1 MEQHQHHSRHH
12 GGPVA
17 SVDSSFSRDTG
28 GLPEAKCS
36 ETVVLRDGDVLE
48 LRALAVRK
56 RIGDAAVRM
65 LGYNGSIPGPILRVA
80 QGAQVTVHF
89 TNETDVDTTV
99 HWHGL
104 RLDHHFDGVPHDHGG
119 MQPPIPVGGTFTY
132 RLRFPD
138 PGAYWYHP
146 HIREDYAQEMGL
158 YGNILVEPSDPAYW
172 SPVNREIALTLD
184 DILIEEGQV
193 APFSRT
199 ESNRTAMGRYGN
211 VLLVNGETEYTL
223 EASRGEV
230 IRLYLTNT
238 ANVRVFNV
246 GIPGAR
252 MKLVGGDGGRVE
264 REEFVEEVLLAP
276 SERVIVDVLFD
287 NVGRFP
293 LEHRTPDR
301 RYTMGSVTV
310 SDSPVERSFA
320 AEFGTLRRSEE
331 LAAERERIE
340 TDLNRPPDKTL
351 ALVGEMGQMSGMDH
365 GSGRHMDHGGHGG
378 HHTEHGGHG
387 GGRHMAHDAG
397 HQMGHDKDRHGMTAE
412 SGGGEDGGIEWE
424 DTMEMHNRMTTPA
437 NMRWKLV
444 DRATGAA
451 NQEIDWS
458 FQVGDRVKI
467 RIENDPHSD
476 HPMQHPFHIHGERF
490 LVLSRDGVPND
501 NLVWKDTTLLRTG
514 ETVDLLLEAS
524 NPGIWMAHCHI
535 AEHLESGMML
545 SFRVVG
551 VGSEDA

>member
-1 MEQHQHHSRHH
+1 
-12 GGPVA
+12 
-17 SVDSSFSRDTG
+17 
-28 GLPEAKCS
+28 
-36 ETVVLRDGDVLE
+36 LRDGDALE
-48 LRALAVRK
+48 LRAVAVRK
-56 RIGDAAVRM
+56 QIGDVVVRM
-65 LGYNGSIPGPILRVA
+65 LGYNGSIPGPTLRVA
-80 QGAQVTVHF
+80 QGAQVTVNF
-89 TNETDVDTTV
+89 TNEADVETTV

-132 RLRFPD
+132 RLRFPT
-138 PGAYWYHP
+138 PGRTGTIP

-184 DILIEEGQV
+184 DILIEEDQV

-223 EASRGEV
+223 AASRGEV

-264 REEFVEEVLLAP
+264 REEFVDEVLLAP
-276 SERVIVDVLFD
+276 SERVIVEVLFD
-287 NVGRFP
+287 EAGQFP

-301 RYTMGSVTV
+301 RYTLGSVTV
-310 SDSPVERSFA
+310 SDPPVERSFA
-320 AEFGTLRRSEE
+320 TEFGTLRRSEE
-331 LAAERERIE
+331 LAAERERIAA
-340 TDLNRPPDKTL
+340 DFNRPPDKTL
-351 ALVGEMGQMSGMDH
+351 ALVGEMGEMSGMDH
-365 GSGRHMDHGGHGG
+365 GGGHGG
-378 HHTEHGGHG
+378 HHMDHGSNGQ
-387 GGRHMAHDAG
+387 HMDHP
-397 HQMGHDKDRHGMTAE
+397 MGHDMGHHAGHAMSHGEMSAE
-412 SGGGEDGGIEWE
+412 GSGGEDGGIEWE

-458 FQVGDRVKI
+458 FRVGDRVKI

-490 LVLSRDGVPND
+490 LVLSRDRVPSD

-514 ETVDLLLEAS
+514 ETVEILLEAN